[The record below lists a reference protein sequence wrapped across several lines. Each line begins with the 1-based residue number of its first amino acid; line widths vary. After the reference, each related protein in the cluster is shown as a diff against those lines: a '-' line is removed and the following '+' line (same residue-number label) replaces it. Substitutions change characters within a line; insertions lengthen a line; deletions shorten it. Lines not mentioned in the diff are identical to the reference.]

1 MLISVLQFSQN
12 EVQKMSRGPI
22 SMRKIREIL
31 RLKFECHCS
40 NHLIA
45 LSVGIS
51 SSTVSEC
58 LRRVRTAQ
66 LTWPLPE
73 SLDDAQLE
81 ALLYPPVKK
90 KTPVEQGVV
99 DCLYIHQQLK
109 RKSVTLM
116 LLWQEYKEKYPKG
129 FGYSR
134 YCEIYRK
141 WQGELDICMRQN
153 HKAGEKC
160 FVDYAGMKM
169 QVVNQTTGEI
179 QETEIFVA
187 VLGASNFTFAE
198 ATLSQQ
204 LPDWISSHV
213 RAFEFFGGVP
223 EIVVPDNLKSGV
235 AKAHRY
241 EPDVNPTYQDMAQ
254 HYGVAIIPTRVSA
267 PQDKAKVENAVQ
279 QVERQILAKLRDQK
293 FFSLQELNKAIH
305 RLLNNLNQRSFQKL
319 PGSRQSQFDELEKNL
334 LKALPQKRYVFAEWK
349 KVRAGADYHIELNQ
363 HYYSV
368 PYTFAKKELDARF
381 TQDIVEVFFKNKR
394 IASHVRS
401 YKKHKHT
408 TVKQHMPK
416 QHQFYAE
423 WTPERMIHW
432 AEKVGSATAKLCEII
447 MQSRAHPQQG
457 FRSCL
462 GILRLAKSYG
472 NERLESSCKRA
483 LIIGAHSY
491 RSIESILKNG
501 LDHATI
507 SVESSTNIPGEH
519 ENVRGQDYF
528 V

>member
-1 MLISVLQFSQN
+1 MW
-12 EVQKMSRGPI
+12 KMSRGPI

-31 RLKFECHCS
+31 RLKFECQCS

-45 LSVGIS
+45 LSVGAS

-58 LRRVRTAQ
+58 LRRARVAQ
-66 LTWPLPE
+66 LTWPIQND
-73 SLDDAQLE
+73 LDDTQLE
-81 ALLYPPVKK
+81 TLLYPPTKK
-90 KTPVEQGVV
+90 KTTNEKGDV
-99 DCLYIHQQLK
+99 DCLYLHQQLK

-116 LLWQEYKEKYPKG
+116 LLWQEYKEKHPKG
-129 FGYSR
+129 LGYSR
-134 YCEIYRK
+134 YCDIYRR
-141 WQGELDICMRQN
+141 WLNEIDVCMRQN

-169 QVVNQTTGEI
+169 PVIINQTTGEI
-179 QETEIFVA
+179 KEVEIFVA
-187 VLGASNFTFAE
+187 ALGASNYIYTE
-198 ATLSQQ
+198 ATWSQQ
-204 LPDWISSHV
+204 LSDWISSHV

-235 AKAHRY
+235 TKSHRY

-254 HYGVAIIPTRVSA
+254 HYGVAVIPTRVNA

-293 FFSLQELNKAIH
+293 FFSLQELNKAIR
-305 RLLNNLNQRSFQKL
+305 RLLKELNCRPFQKL
-319 PGSRQSQFDELEKNL
+319 TGSRQSQFDELEKSC
-334 LKALPQKRYVFAEWK
+334 LKPLPQKRYVFAEWK
-349 KVRAGADYHIELNQ
+349 KVRAGTDYHIELNQ

-368 PYTFAKKELDARF
+368 PYNFAKKELDARF
-381 TQDIVEVFFKNKR
+381 TQDIIEVFYKNKR

-423 WTPERMIHW
+423 WTPERILHW
-432 AEKVGSATAKLCEII
+432 AEKIGIATAKLCEII

-462 GILRLAKSYG
+462 GVIRLAKSYG
-472 NERLESSCKRA
+472 DARLESSCKRA
-483 LIIGAHSY
+483 LAIGAHSY
-491 RSIESILKNG
+491 KSIESILKNG
-501 LDHATI
+501 LDNATI
-507 SVESSTNIPGEH
+507 ETKSSTNIPSSH

-528 V
+528 I